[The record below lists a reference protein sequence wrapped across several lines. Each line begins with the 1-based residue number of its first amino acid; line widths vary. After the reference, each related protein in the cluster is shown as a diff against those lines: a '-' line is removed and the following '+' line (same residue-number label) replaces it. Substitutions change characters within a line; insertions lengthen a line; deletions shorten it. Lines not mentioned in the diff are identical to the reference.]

1 MLGETPSQEWA
12 VSSGFGG
19 MKRLGSVSIIPPDWI
34 LSGDTVSVLPES
46 LGERSASPLVGSDS
60 SLSILC
66 AATTSGD
73 VSIIPGAIA
82 VAVDCGSFSDCGTG
96 LFERSSLPH
105 SLILCTP

>member
-1 MLGETPSQEWA
+1 MLGETPSKELA

-19 MKRLGSVSIIPPDWI
+19 MKRFGSVSIIPPDWI

-60 SLSILC
+60 SLSILF
-66 AATTSGD
+66 AATTSRD
-73 VSIIPGAIA
+73 VSMKSGAIV
-82 VAVDCGSFSDCGTG
+82 VAVDCRSFSNCGTG
-96 LFERSSLPH
+96 LFEISSLPH